1 MVKQS
6 SDSKE
11 EQLPLNFGKRLA
23 HTDKSVRDRGFKVL
37 KKWLQSRTDLDRL
50 ECMKLWKG
58 LYFCM
63 WMADKRPVQQE
74 LCVNIALLLNDVT
87 SEQQGVWLDAFW
99 ETMQTGWEKLDKHR
113 MSKYML
119 FTRIVVAEA
128 FKVLRVAK
136 WPVERARAMGD
147 TFASGC
153 TNKRKEHAKRESVA
167 KSTSVQSLGFLLQFV
182 RVFWE
187 EVNAQLEQTVETPSA
202 ALLQLVEPFCMLAE
216 ESPLRNCVS
225 RVHEYVLR
233 KAPRAMTKALAERLL
248 VGAAR
253 GDIFKSNRE
262 ALYETA
268 DALER
273 EMGRHPTEK
282 TAALIVPADAVA
294 SPRVLGNSATHPE
307 SKKRKR
313 EMRATETDEAPE
325 KPARKAKGI
334 TKKKRRLA

>member
-1 MVKQS
+1 
-6 SDSKE
+6 
-11 EQLPLNFGKRLA
+11 
-23 HTDKSVRDRGFKVL
+23 
-37 KKWLQSRTDLDRL
+37 
-50 ECMKLWKG
+50 
-58 LYFCM
+58 
-63 WMADKRPVQQE
+63 
-74 LCVNIALLLNDVT
+74 
-87 SEQQGVWLDAFW
+87 
-99 ETMQTGWEKLDKHR
+99 MQTGWEKLDKHR

-136 WPVERARAMGD
+136 WPVERARAMGNM
-147 TFASGC
+147 FASGC
-153 TNKRKEHAKRESVA
+153 NSKRKEHAKRESVA
-167 KSTSVQSLGFLLQFV
+167 KSTSVQSLGFLLQFI

-187 EVNAQLEQTVETPSA
+187 EVNAQLEETAETPSA

-225 RVHEYVLR
+225 RVHECVFR
-233 KAPRAMTKALAERLL
+233 KAPHAITKALAERLL

-273 EMGRHPTEK
+273 TKPPTEK
-282 TAALIVPADAVA
+282 SAALVIPADAVA
-294 SPRVLGNSATHPE
+294 SPRVLGNSAIETG

-313 EMRATETDEAPE
+313 EMRTTELDKAPE
-325 KPARKAKGI
+325 TPSRKTKVIA
-334 TKKKRRLA
+334 KKKRRLA